1 MRSTA
6 TITSKGQIT
15 VPLAVRT
22 RLGLA
27 EGDQVEFITEGGQTI
42 IKPARKEGNP
52 FKEFAGVLGTFPN
65 GLNEIN
71 TWVAQLRDEA
81 DENGG

>member
-1 MRSTA
+1 MRATA

-27 EGDQVEFITEGGQTI
+27 AGDRVEFVTEGGQTI

-52 FKEFAGVLGTFPN
+52 FKQFAGALGTFPN
-65 GLNEIN
+65 GLEEIN
-71 TWVAQLRDEA
+71 TWVAQLRD
-81 DENGG
+81 DGDDNGS